1 MAIVY
6 ISDKAATHQAKQ
18 WEEHRANVN
27 PFFLCLAILLSTL
40 YATAIIDFKVLTY
53 FAGFIAFVKIFCNLK
68 IKRVQEFEKGR
79 LI

>member
-27 PFFLCLAILLSTL
+27 PLFLCLAILLSTL

-68 IKRVQEFEKGR
+68 IKEFKSPKKAG
-79 LI
+79 